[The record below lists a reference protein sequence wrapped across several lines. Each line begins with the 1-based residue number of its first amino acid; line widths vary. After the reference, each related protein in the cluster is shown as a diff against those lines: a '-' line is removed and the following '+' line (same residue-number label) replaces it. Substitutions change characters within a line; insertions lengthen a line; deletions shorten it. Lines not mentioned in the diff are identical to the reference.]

1 MSTVKKSKSTV
12 SDIEAAFEE
21 HETAVSPPVQVQP
34 AQVAAPPATAP
45 QSPAA
50 LRADRIREALKRLH
64 SSTPKDLAQFM
75 SSASAE
81 QVAEYHA
88 ARAHAREVL
97 DS

>member
-21 HETAVSPPVQVQP
+21 HETVVSPPVQVRP
-34 AQVAAPPATAP
+34 VAAPPATAP